1 VDTALKISKKSGLA
15 FGADFHNRFALV
27 GSAVRA
33 NVVSHM
39 ILIAVFAANQ
49 VVQGERI
56 MRTTT
61 VASAD

>member
-1 VDTALKISKKSGLA
+1 MGTALKISKKSGLA
-15 FGADFHNRFALV
+15 LGADFHHRFTLV

-39 ILIAVFAANQ
+39 IFVAVFAADQ
-49 VVQGERI
+49 VIQGECI

-61 VASAD
+61 IASAD